1 MSKKPK
7 AERVVAFRYPY
18 VRVQDYDGMPVYTV
32 PSPHPDGRFS
42 FKLLLIGC
50 GIIAAAFAL
59 MVVISKIGGSDGWQ
73 MAVILAGL
81 SIGGMVIFIAFDPGH
96 VYLRFDSRD
105 LSLWVDDER
114 YDLRDIEAFTV
125 EPHPRANSPKT
136 QKFRHRVCVF
146 AHSGPMAVNKI
157 MLAEVKNNDEKG
169 QAPAVR
175 AAVDWCSHQIWD
187 AHRQADHAP
196 VPETTNEKP
205 KDEGDWPLSG

>member
-7 AERVVAFRYPY
+7 AKRVEGFQYPY
-18 VRVQDYDGMPVYTV
+18 VRVQDYGGMPVYTV

-50 GIIAAAFAL
+50 AIIAATLAVMVAFEAIL
-59 MVVISKIGGSDGWQ
+59 NDGWLLL
-73 MAVILAGL
+73 ILLPGLTAGGTFL
-81 SIGGMVIFIAFDPGH
+81 FVAFDPGH

-105 LSLWVDDER
+105 LSLWVDNVR

-187 AHRQADHAP
+187 AYRQADHAP
-196 VPETTNEKP
+196 VQDASQEKP